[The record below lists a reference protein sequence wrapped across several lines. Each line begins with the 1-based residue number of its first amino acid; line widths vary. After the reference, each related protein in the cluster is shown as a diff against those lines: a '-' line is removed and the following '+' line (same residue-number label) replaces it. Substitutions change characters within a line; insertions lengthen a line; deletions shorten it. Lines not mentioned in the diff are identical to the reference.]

1 MAHSELTDLERRFL
15 ASPPQM
21 ALARIATVDEHGMPH
36 VVPCGWSF
44 DPDRRELVLGGRGVP
59 RTRRAQ
65 HVRDTGVAAVVI
77 DGVLT
82 HTGWSPWALTIR
94 GHASVRDTEGVIRLS
109 CDRIHSWGL
118 ESLQAATPPRS
129 PGRDGSR

>member
-21 ALARIATVDEHGMPH
+21 ALARIATVDKDGMPH

-82 HTGWSPWALTIR
+82 HAGWSPWALTIR
-94 GHASVRDTEGVIRLS
+94 GHASVRDTEG
-109 CDRIHSWGL
+109 CDPIVLRPNPFLGL
-118 ESLQAATPPRS
+118 KLLQAATPPRS
-129 PGRDGSR
+129 PGRDAPR